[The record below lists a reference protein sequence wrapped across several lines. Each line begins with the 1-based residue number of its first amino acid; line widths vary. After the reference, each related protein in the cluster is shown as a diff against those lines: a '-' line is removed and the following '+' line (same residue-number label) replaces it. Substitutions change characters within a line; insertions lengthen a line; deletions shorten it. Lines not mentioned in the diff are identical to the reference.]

1 MGERIKERMARLM
14 LEYELEQDKAR
25 PKSESGCAES
35 GSAIRKPETAGQENP
50 GAAAADERRR
60 ARTHRLVQIGAI
72 TDQYLG
78 TRDMTPEQVMMLMTE
93 ITRQPELKEV
103 VAKLVAEIG
112 KQPAEKTR

>member
-35 GSAIRKPETAGQENP
+35 EPKLRQPEIAGQENP

-78 TRDMTPEQVMMLMTE
+78 TRDMTPEQVMMLITE
-93 ITRQPELKEV
+93 ITRQPEVKEI